1 MNIALYTTEIEPV
14 ILDGQDVR
22 RPHPGHPIEFSMTP
36 TVRHKKEK
44 MTKFLY
50 ISDTHLGA
58 NPMGYQ
64 QQQGYPERLPELL
77 ETMEEWISATGD
89 IDFLLHGG
97 DMVDAATE
105 VNIQTAADLFHL
117 SIPVYLCLG
126 NHDLTHEKSL
136 DMWLGLAPR
145 LFKNQAPEYTVET
158 DDCVLHVIPNHWEET
173 PYFWGSRQDAQFS
186 ADQLTQLKID
196 VEKRPETAH
205 IISTHSPTIG
215 LPIEQT
221 GFPEPHHSPP
231 ESFQTQ
237 LMELTA
243 ERQQIQSVLG
253 GHNHMNMHL
262 EIDAVNYVTTSSF
275 PETPF
280 DFKLFEITPTAISM
294 STPSLFDRMGFRGEY
309 DFDRTFVQGREK
321 DRSFTR
327 SI

>member
-1 MNIALYTTEIEPV
+1 
-14 ILDGQDVR
+14 
-22 RPHPGHPIEFSMTP
+22 
-36 TVRHKKEK
+36 

-77 ETMEEWISATGD
+77 KTLEEWISREGD

-105 VNIQTAADLFHL
+105 ENIQATADLFRL
-117 SIPVYLCLG
+117 SIPTYLCLG

-136 DMWLGLAPR
+136 DMWLSIAPH
-145 LFKNQAPEYTVET
+145 FFAGNSPEYAVET

-173 PYFWGSRQDAQFS
+173 PYLWGSRQDAQFS
-186 ADQLTQLKID
+186 ADQLIHLETDL
-196 VEKRPETAH
+196 EKHPQIPH
-205 IISTHSPTIG
+205 LLSTHSPAIG

-231 ESFQTQ
+231 EPF
-237 LMELTA
+237 
-243 ERQQIQSVLG
+243 QIQLQKLLAEHSQIQTVLG

-262 EIDAVNYVTTSSF
+262 EVDAVNYVTASSF
-275 PETPF
+275 SETPF
-280 DFKLFEITPTAISM
+280 DFKLFGITHTSISM
-294 STPSLFDRMGFRGEY
+294 STPNLFDRMDFKGEY
-309 DFDRTFVQGREK
+309 DFDKTFVQGREK